1 MNIQLIYTGTGLG
14 AVLEGRVEDGHRR
27 VECPVV
33 TCTCLSCQNALLRIL
48 E

>member
-14 AVLEGRVEDGHRR
+14 AVLEGRVEDGHGR

-33 TCTCLSCQNALLRIL
+33 TRVPVSVPRMLF
-48 E
+48 